1 MAFRE
6 TDEIGSGLCGFR
18 ILGLDLN
25 PGTLSG
31 EICNTIER
39 ILKRF
44 CTVNEELDVELYEHI
59 RDRVELLDADAAS
72 DEQRSLR
79 LLTASLFQKVM
90 IHVRDPA
97 HCARRLATSPW
108 AVDTYLADVHS
119 FYIQSQ
125 DSITNLMAQASDSWQ
140 P

>member
-31 EICNTIER
+31 EICNTIQR

-79 LLTASLFQKVM
+79 LLTASRSTLTWLTCTASTY
-90 IHVRDPA
+90 R
-97 HCARRLATSPW
+97 ARIRSRISWRRRRILGNLEAATGA
-108 AVDTYLADVHS
+108 AV
-119 FYIQSQ
+119 
-125 DSITNLMAQASDSWQ
+125 
-140 P
+140 